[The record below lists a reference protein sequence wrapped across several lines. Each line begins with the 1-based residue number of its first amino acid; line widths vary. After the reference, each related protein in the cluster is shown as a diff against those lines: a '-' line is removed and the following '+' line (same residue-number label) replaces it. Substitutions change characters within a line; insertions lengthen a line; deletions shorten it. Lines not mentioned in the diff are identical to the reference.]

1 MRRLFV
7 TIFAVLLLAS
17 CGNRPRLTKEEV
29 IDYGEIGLSDIVSY
43 IVVGYQ
49 SRWEDMDPDEM
60 ELSGVYRYCSPYCG
74 FCQKDINGD
83 GIPELLIGDK
93 FEDGSTVLYDI
104 YTIHPKTASLIHL
117 ASGGERD
124 RFTVSESGT
133 IIEEGS
139 NSASDSFTKAYR
151 IKKGKLVELKA
162 VTLEECPMD
171 IDITTFESLAAKASQ
186 PCGGYSEIREPDMDE
201 YQFFREVTDTLKGM
215 SFSPLTVQ
223 TQVVAGINYKFYCR
237 YSDVTQENNPGHCY
251 LTIYKPLPGRGD
263 PTITSIEKINTT
275 NHKAITSPMKE
286 ADLSVLGAENQF
298 DLIGRQWMLITAG
311 TSKSLNTMTASWGG
325 FGWLWN
331 NPVAFIFVRP
341 ERYTHDFIEKSEK
354 VTLSFYPE
362 SCRKALQIC
371 GTKSGRDC
379 DKISLAGLTPL
390 EIEPGVMTFA
400 EARLTVQGRKIFKA
414 DMKEC
419 DFIDKSILGHYG
431 DADGGFHTVYVI
443 EIEKVFTASL

>member
-1 MRRLFV
+1 MKKIIAA
-7 TIFAVLLLAS
+7 TAAVLMLAS
-17 CGNRPRLTKEEV
+17 CSNRPRLTKEEV
-29 IDYGEIGLSDIVSY
+29 IEYGEIGFSDIVSY

-49 SRWEDMDPDEM
+49 SQWEDMDPDEM
-60 ELSGVYRYCSPYCG
+60 ELSSVYRYCSPYCG

-83 GIPELLIGDK
+83 DVPELLIGDK
-93 FEDGSTVLYDI
+93 FEDGSTILYDI

-124 RFTVSESGT
+124 RFTVNGSGT

-151 IKKGKLVELKA
+151 IKKAKLVELKTA
-162 VTLEECPMD
+162 SPEECPME
-171 IDITTFESLAAKASQ
+171 IDITTFASLTHGQ
-186 PCGGYSEIREPDMDE
+186 GE
-201 YQFFREVTDTLKGM
+201 
-215 SFSPLTVQ
+215 
-223 TQVVAGINYKFYCR
+223 
-237 YSDVTQENNPGHCY
+237 
-251 LTIYKPLPGRGD
+251 
-263 PTITSIEKINTT
+263 PTITSIEKINNT
-275 NHKAITSPMKE
+275 HPKAITSSMKE

-298 DLIGRQWMLITAG
+298 DLIGSQWMLITAG
-311 TSKSLNTMTASWGG
+311 SKESLNTMTASWGG

-331 NPVAFIFVRP
+331 KPVAFIFVRP
-341 ERYTHDFIEKSEK
+341 ERYTHDFIEKSER

-400 EARLTVQGRKIFKA
+400 EARMTVQGRKIFKA

-419 DFIDKSILGHYG
+419 DFIDKSILSHYG